1 MNFLTT
7 FNLKGKFHF
16 CSYFFQVNFSCPVFN
31 TDIIDLS
38 DFPDMLLSAAISIIV
53 PICDN
58 VKQLVWGYT
67 FPAES
72 CKASLG
78 YFSVLPTVT

>member
-1 MNFLTT
+1 M
-7 FNLKGKFHF
+7 
-16 CSYFFQVNFSCPVFN
+16 NFSCPVFN
-31 TDIIDLS
+31 TEIIDLS